1 MEGDLAGR
9 LAGHGHDL
17 DVARDARGA
26 RHRPVGARLQPVGIG
41 LVGANGQ
48 PVAVAKAAAARLWF
62 RFVSHT
68 PANGSSRS
76 TVSQPSAPGSGGS
89 IPSSVLTRSR

>member
-48 PVAVAKAAAARLWF
+48 PVAVAKGRRSAAVVPVREPHAGEWLEQVDGEPAVRARVRRVDPLL
-62 RFVSHT
+62 RAH
-68 PANGSSRS
+68 A
-76 TVSQPSAPGSGGS
+76 
-89 IPSSVLTRSR
+89 